1 MSTLK
6 NESPVSRV
14 IPRQVTQIQNF
25 SQIMSWIFLKKF
37 MLKPLLNYG
46 TLRHHT
52 GVLKYFLKLL
62 KFFFFFLSE
71 LSFRLIVCMCTQSLI
86 NYFCFTGLGLKFG
99 LTIQE
104 NHNMHSFKQR
114 LLNGYNG
121 QSDNRNVRT
130 KNLSI
135 SKTHLSTSVST
146 NLCFCVVLM

>member
-1 MSTLK
+1 MDFLEEIHVETFIKLWDLATSY
-6 NESPVSRV
+6 RC
-14 IPRQVTQIQNF
+14 TQILFEAVEVFF
-25 SQIMSWIFLKKF
+25 S
-37 MLKPLLNYG
+37 
-46 TLRHHT
+46 
-52 GVLKYFLKLL
+52 
-62 KFFFFFLSE
+62 FFF
-71 LSFRLIVCMCTQSLI
+71 LSFRLIVCMCTQSLL
-86 NYFCFTGLGLKFG
+86 NPFCFTGLGLKFG